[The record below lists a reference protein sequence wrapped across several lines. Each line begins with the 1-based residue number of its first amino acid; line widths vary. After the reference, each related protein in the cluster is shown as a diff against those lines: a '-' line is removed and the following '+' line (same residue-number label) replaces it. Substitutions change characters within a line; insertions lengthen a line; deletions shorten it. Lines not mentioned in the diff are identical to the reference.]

1 MFYNFMRRVVAF
13 LVRIFNGK
21 LTVLNKEKLPEGNY
35 ILVGPHRTWFDPLL
49 FALAAAP
56 KQFAFMAKK
65 ELFKNPILKFILTHA
80 NAFPVDREN
89 PGPSA
94 IKTPVKWLRNQD
106 MSLIMFPSG
115 TRHSQA
121 MKGGVTLIAKMA
133 NVPIVPA
140 VYQGPL
146 TFKTLL
152 SRKKIT
158 VAIGDPIV
166 VDRKMKLNDE
176 NQQKVILQMEQAFD
190 KLDDQIDPN
199 FVYVDPATK
208 KTKSSKE
215 GMTKQ

>member
-1 MFYNFMRRVVAF
+1 
-13 LVRIFNGK
+13 
-21 LTVLNKEKLPEGNY
+21 
-35 ILVGPHRTWFDPLL
+35 
-49 FALAAAP
+49 
-56 KQFAFMAKK
+56 MAKK

-176 NQQKVILQMEQAFD
+176 NQQKIILQMEQAFD

-208 KTKSSKE
+208 KTKSSKK
-215 GMTKQ
+215 GVTKQ

>member
-1 MFYNFMRRVVAF
+1 MFYNFMRNIVAF
-13 LVRIFNGK
+13 LVKLFNGK
-21 LTVLNKEKLPEGNY
+21 LTVLNKEKLPKGNY
-35 ILVGPHRTWFDPLL
+35 ILVGPHRTWFDPLF
-49 FALAAAP
+49 FALAASP

-80 NAFPVDREN
+80 NAFAVDREN

-94 IKTPVKWLRNQD
+94 IKTPVKWLRNKD

-115 TRHSQA
+115 TRHSQV

-146 TFKTLL
+146 TFKTLIK
-152 SRKKIT
+152 RQKTT
-158 VAIGDPIV
+158 VAFGDPIY

-176 NQQKVILQMEQAFD
+176 NQQKIIKQMEDAF
-190 KLDDQIDPN
+190 KQLDNQIDPN
-199 FVYVDPATK
+199 FVYVDPSHK
-208 KTKSSKE
+208 NK
-215 GMTKQ
+215 